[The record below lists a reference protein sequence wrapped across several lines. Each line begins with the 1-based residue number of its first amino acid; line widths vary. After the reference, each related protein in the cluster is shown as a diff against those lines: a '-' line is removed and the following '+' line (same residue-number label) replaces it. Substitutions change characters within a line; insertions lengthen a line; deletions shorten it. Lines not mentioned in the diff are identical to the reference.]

1 MILFYENDNITI
13 SSAKSGF
20 FGSQWF
26 AGISFH
32 TRFLSKSIIFTIH
45 LDKKLTIFVQIHV
58 FFIDLDKKII
68 PYTITKAYEQRLLER
83 KSLFM
88 EQTGVKRGVVI
99 TFVTPMGL
107 SKGIRSSLVHS
118 EITVKDLFAEVEE

>member
-1 MILFYENDNITI
+1 MF
-13 SSAKSGF
+13 
-20 FGSQWF
+20 
-26 AGISFH
+26 
-32 TRFLSKSIIFTIH
+32 
-45 LDKKLTIFVQIHV
+45 

-107 SKGIRSSLVHS
+107 SKGIRSSLVHG

>member
-1 MILFYENDNITI
+1 MILFYENENITI

-20 FGSQWF
+20 FGSKWF

-45 LDKKLTIFVQIHV
+45 LDKKMTIFVQIHV

-68 PYTITKAYEQRLLER
+68 
-83 KSLFM
+83 
-88 EQTGVKRGVVI
+88 V
-99 TFVTPMGL
+99 
-107 SKGIRSSLVHS
+107 
-118 EITVKDLFAEVEE
+118 DLH